1 MMARNSIFA
10 LLLLVAI
17 AAKSQD
23 SRQVFFVKPLEGK
36 NIDLT
41 KILGE
46 AFELLY
52 KERESIVVVKYDSVR
67 SMNVITNSC
76 SDTLFYGQVF
86 KSGNL
91 FFLQRKLVD
100 GKYQITAL
108 CLGKNSVRGLVDIF
122 DQNLLLIR
130 WVRVGKYKE
139 LVESETSAEVKLKPV
154 MKFMEGIYNEL
165 LDQFD
170 EAYFTRS
177 FLPCSKDGSDYC
189 N

>member
-1 MMARNSIFA
+1 
-10 LLLLVAI
+10 
-17 AAKSQD
+17 
-23 SRQVFFVKPLEGK
+23 
-36 NIDLT
+36 
-41 KILGE
+41 
-46 AFELLY
+46 
-52 KERESIVVVKYDSVR
+52 
-67 SMNVITNSC
+67 MNVITNSC

-91 FFLQRKLVD
+91 FFLQRKLAD

-130 WVRVGKYKE
+130 RVRVGKYKE